1 MAENMILQQARR
13 LADEFAAR
21 ASDADRQ
28 AKLPAEDVQALRES
42 GYFNMVIPQEYGG
55 LGLPM
60 SECLEAHVELAKGSA
75 STAMVAG
82 MTLHVFGHA
91 RETRNWEESY
101 MERFCRA
108 VVEQGALFNVCASE
122 PAMGSPSRGQAF
134 ATMASRHPDG
144 GWRLTGRKK
153 WITGGRHLTH
163 LLTRLVIEETG
174 GVGLMLVT
182 QDTPGLR
189 WEETWRDSLSLR
201 ASESHDMILEDACV
215 PDDFLVRQVQEE
227 DPHPSGWFPM
237 VMAAVYLGTALAARD
252 AIICYALER
261 VPTALGK
268 PIATLPKIQRDIG
281 LIDMHLQ
288 AALALF
294 YQTAILWDSQP
305 DSRSM
310 GRVAAAKQ
318 FVVETALMVTE
329 KAMQVAGGKGIT
341 GQLPLERYFRDA
353 RAGSMQP
360 PSGDTALEMVGREAI
375 GGL

>member
-13 LADEFAAR
+13 LADELAAR

-28 AKLPAEDVQALRES
+28 AKLPPEDVQALRES

-134 ATMASRHPDG
+134 ATTASRHPDG

>member
-1 MAENMILQQARR
+1 MAENMILQRARR

-21 ASDADRQ
+21 AADADRQ
-28 AKLPAEDVQALRES
+28 AKLPKEDVKALRES
-42 GYFNMVIPQEYGG
+42 GYLNMVIPEEYGG

-60 SECLEAHVELAKGSA
+60 RECLEAHIELAKGSA

-82 MTLHVFGHA
+82 MTLQVFGHA

-108 VVEQGALFNVCASE
+108 VVEQGALFNICASE

-134 ATMASRHPDG
+134 ATTASRHPEG
-144 GWRLTGRKK
+144 GWRLNGRKK

-163 LLTRLVIEETG
+163 MLTRLVIEETG
-174 GVGLMLVT
+174 RVGLMLVT

-201 ASESHDMILEDACV
+201 ASDSHDMILEDACV
-215 PDDFLVRQVQEE
+215 PDDFWVRQVREE
-227 DPHPSGWFPM
+227 DSQPSGWFPM

-252 AIICYALER
+252 SIICFALER

-294 YQTAILWDSQP
+294 YQVAESWDSQP

-318 FVVETALMVTE
+318 FVVETAMMVTE
-329 KAMQVAGGKGIT
+329 KAIQVAGGKGIT
-341 GQLPLERYFRDA
+341 GQLPLERYFRDV

-375 GGL
+375 GDL